1 MSQHQAHHQ
10 RDDDESE
17 LELEPASEAG
27 AASRGEKEDELDALI
42 EDIDSILENTVLVEQ
57 YVQKGGQ

>member
-17 LELEPASEAG
+17 LELASEAG
-27 AASRGEKEDELDALI
+27 AASRAEKEDELDALI
-42 EDIDSILENTVLVEQ
+42 EDIDSILENTVIVEQ